1 MKKITFFAVLLITA
15 FGFSQTVLED
25 FEGTPNIVGFEGLGE
40 ASVVDNP
47 SVDAMNGS
55 AKVAKLVV
63 VTAGNPWQGADLI
76 FQENYINVADPVTN
90 KVTMDVFSN
99 QAFTMYAETNGGIDG
114 AVKASAD
121 DTHSGNG
128 WEKLEF
134 IFNENL
140 NNVNGA
146 ANGDYEKLSFFPN
159 WNGSGWND
167 PEVPNTVYI
176 DNITGT
182 QGSAIVVEPVDDI
195 PLSPDPTSG
204 TGNADA
210 DVLSIF
216 SDDGQF
222 SNNYGTDFAFGEEF
236 RTIVDLDTGDGV
248 NNVVKLELDRGGWG
262 AGNNAEVEL
271 IASGFTHFNFSYYM
285 PTSTAGTEG
294 HLLQATL
301 VSRTPGQAQAPDA
314 VVNITGTPDAP
325 NSYAALEFDKWVNL
339 SIPLSAFTNF
349 QTHLL
354 LFKFGTPST
363 AFSPLV
369 YIDNVFFSKSAVT
382 LSTKNNNIS
391 GFRMFPNPAE
401 NQLNISAKELISNV
415 ELFNVLGKRV
425 KSFSL
430 NATKESL
437 DISDLSSGIY
447 LVKFVSGGKL
457 GTAKF
462 IKQ

>member
-1 MKKITFFAVLLITA
+1 M
-15 FGFSQTVLED
+15 
-25 FEGTPNIVGFEGLGE
+25 
-40 ASVVDNP
+40 
-47 SVDAMNGS
+47 
-55 AKVAKLVV
+55 
-63 VTAGNPWQGADLI
+63 
-76 FQENYINVADPVTN
+76 
-90 KVTMDVFSN
+90 
-99 QAFTMYAETNGGIDG
+99 
-114 AVKASAD
+114 
-121 DTHSGNG
+121 
-128 WEKLEF
+128 
-134 IFNENL
+134 
-140 NNVNGA
+140 
-146 ANGDYEKLSFFPN
+146 
-159 WNGSGWND
+159 
-167 PEVPNTVYI
+167 
-176 DNITGT
+176 
-182 QGSAIVVEPVDDI
+182 
-195 PLSPDPTSG
+195 
-204 TGNADA
+204 
-210 DVLSIF
+210 
-216 SDDGQF
+216 
-222 SNNYGTDFAFGEEF
+222 
-236 RTIVDLDTGDGV
+236 